1 MTGINGEAGEMG
13 ATYVEAVLRG
23 PTGREVPMRFL
34 VDSGATYS
42 LVPFEVWNALE
53 LVATR
58 TVTTVLAD
66 GTTVDRDVSEC
77 EFITEHGRGHS
88 PVFLGQ
94 PGDHALF
101 GVVTLE
107 VLGLVLN
114 PFTRSLHPMRMLLA

>member
-66 GTTVDRDVSEC
+66 GTTVDRDVSEW
-77 EFITEHGRGHS
+77 
-88 PVFLGQ
+88 
-94 PGDHALF
+94 
-101 GVVTLE
+101 
-107 VLGLVLN
+107 
-114 PFTRSLHPMRMLLA
+114 

>member
-1 MTGINGEAGEMG
+1 MDGEAGDMG
-13 ATYVEAVLRG
+13 ATYVETVLRG
-23 PTGREVPMRFL
+23 PSRREAPVRFL

-42 LVPFEVWNALE
+42 LVPFEVWKDLE
-53 LVATR
+53 LVPSR

-66 GTTVDRDVSEC
+66 GTTVERDVSEC

-88 PVFLGQ
+88 PVFLGEV
-94 PGDHALF
+94 GDHALF

-114 PFTRSLHPMRMLLA
+114 PFTRSLHPMRMLA